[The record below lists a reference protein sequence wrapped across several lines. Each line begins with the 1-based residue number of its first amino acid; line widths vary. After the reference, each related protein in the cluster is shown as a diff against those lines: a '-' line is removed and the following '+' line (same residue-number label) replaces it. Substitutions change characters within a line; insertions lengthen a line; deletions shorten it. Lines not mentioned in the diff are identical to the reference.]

1 MFRRIGIRQYV
12 WRHPEWWTVAA
23 ALGAWVI
30 VLTPHGLTPHGTP
43 LLGTLCLTERPN
55 TLASSFAALP
65 SWIIMVVAMMLPLI
79 LMEVRLTAFKSLWCR
94 RHRAIAGF
102 LCGYLTVWLLASLPA
117 LVLDAVGVTGV
128 VPLLAG
134 LAIAVVWQTTPFKR
148 RALLACR
155 RTMPLAP
162 NGWRADLACFR
173 YGLFQGRSCLL
184 NCWALMLLPLLA
196 AHDTAIMV
204 GVTVF
209 LAAERY
215 APREVLSGPAIMA
228 LR

>member
-1 MFRRIGIRQYV
+1 M
-12 WRHPEWWTVAA
+12 
-23 ALGAWVI
+23 ALAAWVI
-30 VLTPHGLTPHGTP
+30 LLTPQGLTPHGTP
-43 LLGTLCLTERPN
+43 LLGVLCQVEHPGA
-55 TLASSFAALP
+55 LASSLGALP
-65 SWIIMVVAMMLPLI
+65 SCIIMVVAMMLPLI
-79 LMEVRLTAFKSLWCR
+79 LLEVRHTAFRSLWCR

-117 LVLDAVGVTGV
+117 LVPEAVGIRGV

-134 LAIAVVWQTTPFKR
+134 LAIAVVWQATPFKR

-162 NGWRADLACFR
+162 SGWRADLACFR

-196 AHDTAIMV
+196 THDIAIMA

-215 APREVLSGPAIMA
+215 APRDVLSAAPIMA